1 MWSFTLHETITGER
15 LNVVNV
21 NSGSWG
27 RSPGAGS
34 GSHVVQLRDAGFP
47 VSRSVARQLAEPN
60 KVSLAVAWNGVVLY
74 AGVVIDGLYSR
85 DDATVTVQHVDVRS
99 LMKQR
104 GTFGVT
110 TYPDGDLMLRGKSL
124 SGLVAGIVSRG
135 VYWWGDT
142 WRLPVDLPAD
152 TSGGNQMLVNKWEWV
167 TIEELLVRVEKLGA
181 VIDFDPYY
189 DANGWLRWRVRVGT
203 PRLPGTSFEW
213 VATAEETPVSKLTVR
228 HDGAKQI
235 TGCFYM
241 GKGTEADMRFGEAG
255 FIGGP
260 RIPVRDATR
269 SAKDESNVAALN
281 QMALTDLQAN
291 RSPTVE
297 WAFDLVADG
306 SWSPAGLKPGARIT
320 LWSSGDPFIL
330 DGSNSL
336 VVTGV
341 SGDMSYVLQPEVM
354 PL

>member
-15 LNVVNV
+15 LHIVNV
-21 NSGSWG
+21 KSGSWG
-27 RSPGAGS
+27 RVPGAGS
-34 GSHVVQLRDAGFP
+34 GSHVVQLLDADFP
-47 VSRSVARQLAEPN
+47 VSRSVARQISEPN
-60 KVSLAVAWNGVVLY
+60 KVTLAVAWNGVPVY

-85 DDATVTVQHVDVRS
+85 DDATVTIQHADVRA

-110 TYPDGDLMLRGKSL
+110 TYPGGDLPLKNKSL
-124 SGLVAGIVSRG
+124 SGLVAGVLSRG
-135 VYWWGDT
+135 IYSWGDT
-142 WRLPVDLPAD
+142 WRLPVDLPSD
-152 TSGGNQMLVNKWEWV
+152 TSGSHTFDVKRWEWV

-189 DANGWLRWRVRVGT
+189 DGNGWLRWRVRVGT
-203 PRLPGTSFEW
+203 PRLPGASLEW
-213 VATAEETPVSKLTVR
+213 VATAEETPVSNLTVR
-228 HDGAKQI
+228 QDGSKQI

-269 SAKDESNVAALN
+269 SAKDESNVVNLN

-291 RSPTVE
+291 RSPRVE
-297 WAFDLVADG
+297 WAFSLTADG
-306 SWSPAGLKPGARIT
+306 SWNAANLKPGARIT
-320 LWSSGDPFIL
+320 LWTSGDPFIL
-330 DGSNSL
+330 DGSSEL

-341 SGDMSYVLQPEVM
+341 SGDMSYTLKPEVM